1 MKPLTRKCLR
11 LGSRIFRKAG
21 LDPAAIAG
29 VLCSF
34 PHKMLKTTDED
45 IARASQL
52 MRDVHDDYDNS
63 CAIAEKEVS
72 SDYDLHII
80 IPAYNVEKYIVGCM
94 ESAIAAQNRGK
105 YKILVTVINDGSTD
119 ATAELLK
126 QYEGRKD
133 VEIIHQKNRGLSGA
147 RNTGLENIRGRY
159 VTFVDSD
166 DELGDICSL
175 LDEAI
180 KADADIAEGSYE
192 KFNGTSSTYIRGGDV
207 DSDNGGYGILYG
219 YAWGKLYRNT
229 LFKNIRFPESYW
241 FEDTLNGLVL
251 FHLARKVIKRD
262 IPVYR
267 YRINP
272 QGITST
278 AYGRPK
284 SCDSHWITERL
295 MKDRALLGLDND
307 NDTAALMLAEQIRMN
322 YFRISKMR
330 RDDLDRAL
338 FVLSRDLYDRYI
350 PAERL
355 MGNPLAAALRSG
367 DYLKF
372 RLLSILTM

>member
-1 MKPLTRKCLR
+1 
-11 LGSRIFRKAG
+11 
-21 LDPAAIAG
+21 
-29 VLCSF
+29 
-34 PHKMLKTTDED
+34 MLKTTDED

-180 KADADIAEGSYE
+180 KADAEI
-192 KFNGTSSTYIRGGDV
+192 
-207 DSDNGGYGILYG
+207 
-219 YAWGKLYRNT
+219 
-229 LFKNIRFPESYW
+229 
-241 FEDTLNGLVL
+241 
-251 FHLARKVIKRD
+251 
-262 IPVYR
+262 
-267 YRINP
+267 
-272 QGITST
+272 
-278 AYGRPK
+278 GRA
-284 SCDSHWITERL
+284 H
-295 MKDRALLGLDND
+295 
-307 NDTAALMLAEQIRMN
+307 
-322 YFRISKMR
+322 
-330 RDDLDRAL
+330 
-338 FVLSRDLYDRYI
+338 V
-350 PAERL
+350 
-355 MGNPLAAALRSG
+355 
-367 DYLKF
+367 
-372 RLLSILTM
+372 